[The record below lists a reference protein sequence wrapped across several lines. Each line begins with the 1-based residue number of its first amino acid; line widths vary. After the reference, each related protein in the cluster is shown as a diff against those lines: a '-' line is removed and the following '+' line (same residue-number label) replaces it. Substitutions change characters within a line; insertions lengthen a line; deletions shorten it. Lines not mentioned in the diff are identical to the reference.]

1 MTVTSE
7 AHEGFTSSHR
17 VIGRLAALSVFALGV
32 AYAIVTA
39 LGFLSLESPQDPIG
53 PPYVT
58 LMELLI
64 LPLAALYLVAMVAVH
79 AYARPEAKAYSLIA
93 LAFMTISVGITT
105 SVHFV
110 ILSVGPQLEATGQS
124 WVPVVISF
132 RWPSILYTLDILAW
146 DWFFALSLLFASVA
160 FTDGTLERAVRLL
173 LIVSGVLSLAGLVG
187 VPLSD
192 MQIRNIGIVGY
203 AVVSPVAF
211 LLIGIL
217 FGRQR
222 TAADSRGHR
231 GETHSSADHSSTA
244 E

>member
-1 MTVTSE
+1 MVN
-7 AHEGFTSSHR
+7 EGFTPSHR
-17 VIGRLAALSVFALGV
+17 TIGRFAALSIFVLGV
-32 AYAIVTA
+32 AYVLVTA

-64 LPLAALYLVAMVAVH
+64 LPLAALYLIAMVAIH
-79 AYARPEAKAYSLIA
+79 AYARPEAKVYSQIA
-93 LAFMTISVGITT
+93 LVFMTILAAITT

-110 ILSVGPQLEATGQS
+110 ILTVGPQLEATGQS
-124 WVPVVISF
+124 WVPLVISF

-146 DWFFALSLLFASVA
+146 DWFFALSLLFASVV
-160 FTDGTLERAVRLL
+160 FTEGRLERAVRML

-192 MQIRNIGIVGY
+192 MDIRNIGIIGY

-211 LLIGIL
+211 LLIGVL
-217 FGRQR
+217 FGRPR
-222 TAADSRGHR
+222 TEIDSQGHIE
-231 GETHSSADHSSTA
+231 ETHSPADH
-244 E
+244 